1 MLMHAEMFYSGNRR
15 DSGRDSGRNSGDN
28 HESILRLARKLE
40 HDALAKPGIAPVLK
54 AFMLRQAEERYRY
67 LGDERSAERLHRI
80 IDHGFSDSGSRDL
93 NFVRYPGLEAIFR
106 MMNEMNKTC
115 SSFGMY
121 SIAVGTGIIAMEMM
135 IADNMLKM
143 ELDILKRH

>member
-1 MLMHAEMFYSGNRR
+1 MLMHAEMFYSGNR
-15 DSGRDSGRNSGDN
+15 RDSGRNSGDN

-40 HDALAKPGIAPVLK
+40 HDALAKPGIAPELK
-54 AFMLRQAEERYRY
+54 SFMLKQARDRYGY
-67 LGDERSAERLHRI
+67 LGDEESVERLDRI
-80 IDHGFSDSGSRDL
+80 IDHGSHDSRKIGL
-93 NFVRYPGLEAIFR
+93 NFRYPELEAIFR

-143 ELDILKRH
+143 ELGILKRH